1 MMVAWWKPL
10 TRLYL
15 VLWLLWVLFNLVGGP
30 AFVAIQE
37 QERARAAVV
46 DYQAYAQLGDYYAAA
61 DAVRRMLE
69 DNRTTLAS
77 LYQDMAHNWPD
88 MLASLIGVPLAVYG
102 VLCGTMLLLAC
113 VIQGCRRDRRR
124 SPSTAPA
131 RTQPCASSSFSGG
144 TAPKPPAWPNAYGY
158 GPGNQPDAGRSD
170 GASVRRSTVITGA
183 HCRGQGRSAFRCA
196 DTRHRAPD
204 GAAPRGRTSAEAGE
218 SQPHLSLT
226 LAC

>member
-30 AFVAIQE
+30 AFV
-37 QERARAAVV
+37 V
-46 DYQAYAQLGDYYAAA
+46 
-61 DAVRRMLE
+61 LE

-131 RTQPCASSSFSGG
+131 HTQPRHLVPSGTG
-144 TAPKPPAWPNAYGY
+144 
-158 GPGNQPDAGRSD
+158 SL
-170 GASVRRSTVITGA
+170 RRS
-183 HCRGQGRSAFRCA
+183 
-196 DTRHRAPD
+196 RH
-204 GAAPRGRTSAEAGE
+204 
-218 SQPHLSLT
+218 
-226 LAC
+226 